1 MKKKDIYENKVAQL
15 LEEAMKICKDND
27 IPFISTVQLD
37 EDLVAAKEIG
47 HINTEFVMHVP
58 DDTTTMSNRF
68 QAIMGLVYPTPT
80 KPALLN

>member
-1 MKKKDIYENKVAQL
+1 MKKNKIYDEEVAPL
-15 LEEAMKICKDND
+15 LEKAMNICKDND

-58 DDTTTMSNRF
+58 DDTTVMSNRF

-80 KPALLN
+80 KPAMLN